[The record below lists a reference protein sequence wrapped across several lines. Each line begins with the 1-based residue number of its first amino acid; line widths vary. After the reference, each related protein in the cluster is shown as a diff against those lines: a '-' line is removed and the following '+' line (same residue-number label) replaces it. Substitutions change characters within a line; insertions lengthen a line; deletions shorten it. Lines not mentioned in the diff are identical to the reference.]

1 MAGVC
6 DGGEGGSEAFTEGT
20 NGLGVSST
28 RGLNINGKAAGRRTT
43 LDRSVPGSFCV
54 FSLN

>member
-1 MAGVC
+1 MTGVC

-20 NGLGVSST
+20 DGLGVSST

-43 LDRSVPGSFCV
+43 FDRCLAHSVCSH
-54 FSLN
+54 